1 MNCCKDRKK
10 VHKSTSLQVHK
21 FFNYQIFLFCIFASF
36 IKFVSMFRKI
46 SFSYLYLVIL
56 VFLISLTSCFNKKD
70 NIIEPEVIKSLPV
83 INVDSI
89 FISLDK
95 NVVNKKAASIDKVI
109 SNLRKKTGFNGI
121 VLYAEQGRIVYNK
134 AWGFRNLRKRCDSL
148 QVEDKLQLS
157 SVSKMFTAEAIM
169 ILKNEGKIDY
179 DTDIREYIPE
189 FPYEGITTR
198 LLLNHR
204 SGLPRYES
212 LVDSKWPDRKKPFL
226 NEDMIEYY
234 AIHKPDTYFKPD
246 GGFNYSNV
254 NYALLAS
261 IIERTSGMPFANY
274 MKDKV
279 FNPIG
284 MHNSYIYEMDPDN
297 NVSSYIED
305 IVQGYY
311 MEKRRPMQAPNEYLN
326 GVKGDKMMISNTE
339 DMFKFMTAVDY
350 GLLLPDSI
358 QDEAFQ
364 PGSPK
369 SRKRKDNY
377 GFGWRIS
384 SKYPGCYYHYGWWK
398 AYRSFFIRD
407 DVNDKTIIVL
417 TNTSK
422 GPNSDHFWKIIND
435 KTNSIPPTSVN
446 ISYWE
451 TKNGRR
457 FPYSSYRHRFV
468 D

>member
-1 MNCCKDRKK
+1 MTKK
-10 VHKSTSLQVHK
+10 L
-21 FFNYQIFLFCIFASF
+21 YYLFLICIT
-36 IKFVSMFRKI
+36 ILCFVSC
-46 SFSYLYLVIL
+46 SD
-56 VFLISLTSCFNKKD
+56 KD
-70 NIIEPEVIKSLPV
+70 NEIIEPEIVKALPV

-89 FISLDK
+89 FINLDNEIIK
-95 NVVNKKAASIDKVI
+95 KKAASVDKVM
-109 SNLRKKTGFNGI
+109 SNLRKKVGFNGT
-121 VLYAEQGRIVYNK
+121 VLYAEQGRIIYNK
-134 AWGFRNLRKRCDSL
+134 AWGFRDLRKRRDSL
-148 QVEDKLQLS
+148 QVEDRFQLS

-198 LLLNHR
+198 LLLHHR
-204 SGLPRYES
+204 SGLSRYES
-212 LVDSKWPDRKKPFL
+212 LADAKWPDRKKPFL

-234 AIHKPDTYFKPD
+234 ATHKPDPYFKPD

-261 IIERTSGMPFANY
+261 IIERTSSMSFADY
-274 MKDKV
+274 MKVKI
-279 FNPIG
+279 FEPIG
-284 MHNSYIYEMDPDN
+284 MNDSYIYEMDPN
-297 NVSSYIED
+297 SNVSQYIED

-311 MEKRRPMQAPNEYLN
+311 MDRRRPMQAPNEYLN

-358 QDEAFQ
+358 QDEAFK

-377 GFGWRIS
+377 GFGWRIP
-384 SKYPGCYYHYGWWK
+384 SKHPGCYFHYGWWK

-417 TNTSK
+417 TNTNK

-435 KTNSIPPTSVN
+435 KTNPIPPASVN
-446 ISYWE
+446 ITYWE
-451 TKNGRR
+451 TQIGSR
-457 FPYSSYRHRFV
+457 FPYSSYRQRV
-468 D
+468 IEE

>member
-1 MNCCKDRKK
+1 MSKK
-10 VHKSTSLQVHK
+10 L
-21 FFNYQIFLFCIFASF
+21 Y
-36 IKFVSMFRKI
+36 
-46 SFSYLYLVIL
+46 YL
-56 VFLISLTSCFNKKD
+56 FLICILALGFLSCSEKGD
-70 NIIEPEVIKSLPV
+70 SIIEPEVAKALPV

-89 FISLDK
+89 FINLDNEIIK
-95 NVVNKKAASIDKVI
+95 KKAASVDKVM
-109 SNLRKKTGFNGI
+109 SNLRKKVGFNGT
-121 VLYAEQGRIVYNK
+121 VLYAEQGRIIYNK
-134 AWGFRNLRKRCDSL
+134 AWGFRDLRKRRDSL
-148 QVEDKLQLS
+148 QVEDRFQLS

-198 LLLNHR
+198 LLLHHR
-204 SGLPRYES
+204 SGLSRYES
-212 LVDSKWPDRKKPFL
+212 LADAKWPDRKKPFL

-234 AIHKPDTYFKPD
+234 ATHKPDPYFKPD

-261 IIERTSGMPFANY
+261 IIERTSSMSFADY
-274 MKDKV
+274 MKVKI
-279 FNPIG
+279 FEPIG
-284 MHNSYIYEMDPDN
+284 MNDSYIYEMDPN
-297 NVSSYIED
+297 SNVSQYIED

-311 MEKRRPMQAPNEYLN
+311 MDRRRPMQAPNEYLN

-358 QDEAFQ
+358 QDEAFK

-377 GFGWRIS
+377 GFGWRIP
-384 SKYPGCYYHYGWWK
+384 SKHPGCYFHYGWWK

-417 TNTSK
+417 TNTNK

-435 KTNSIPPTSVN
+435 KTNPIPPASVN
-446 ISYWE
+446 ITYWE
-451 TKNGRR
+451 TQIGSR
-457 FPYSSYRHRFV
+457 FPYSSYRQRV
-468 D
+468 IEE